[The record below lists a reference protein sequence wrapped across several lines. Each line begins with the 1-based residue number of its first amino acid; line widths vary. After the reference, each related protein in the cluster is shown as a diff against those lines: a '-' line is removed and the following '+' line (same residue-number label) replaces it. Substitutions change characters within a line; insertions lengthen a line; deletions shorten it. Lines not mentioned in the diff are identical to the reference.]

1 MTSPVLGTAAE
12 YSPFQCLLLISLGSP
27 NFNRGEAD
35 PSYNVHGRGL
45 EDGDIYSRALDA
57 RDLDF
62 EDTGLHTRGI
72 NADELGY
79 LNKRDLHI
87 RDLLEILQER
97 GLTSHG
103 SGGKPSKSPSP
114 PPSRAK
120 SGATISDVNACRSA
134 HRHKRSLGLFARAPP
149 AGMTEVATN
158 TGNWYS
164 FEANPNGV
172 GAQALCGSTSVA
184 VFSSQNAKGVILMSI
199 APRDPANMIHHMS
212 QLIAAHHADLGNAPT
227 AVLGFAHIPGM
238 IHSPTVDNIVTTLRQ
253 SGVTNIAGSLYS
265 AHAGTFHVKGEA
277 TGTVMPEVFCGN

>member
-87 RDLLEILQER
+87 RDLLEILLPMALAANLASPHLRPLPEPRAELPYQ
-97 GLTSHG
+97 TS
-103 SGGKPSKSPSP
+103 
-114 PPSRAK
+114 
-120 SGATISDVNACRSA
+120 T
-134 HRHKRSLGLFARAPP
+134 P
-149 AGMTEVATN
+149 AGQHTDT
-158 TGNWYS
+158 
-164 FEANPNGV
+164 
-172 GAQALCGSTSVA
+172 
-184 VFSSQNAKGVILMSI
+184 KGPSASL
-199 APRDPANMIHHMS
+199 
-212 QLIAAHHADLGNAPT
+212 LAHP
-227 AVLGFAHIPGM
+227 
-238 IHSPTVDNIVTTLRQ
+238 Q
-253 SGVTNIAGSLYS
+253 Q
-265 AHAGTFHVKGEA
+265 E
-277 TGTVMPEVFCGN
+277 